1 MIEKVPRSS
10 PHPLSAVRPTE
21 AVASARDGDP
31 VGNHSRSVRR
41 ALHDEAAAALRQMI
55 IEGALRAGD
64 RVPEEQFCR
73 QLGIS
78 RTPLREALKIL
89 AAEGLVE
96 LRPNRGSV
104 IASVRTDEVEATFE
118 VMGAL
123 EELIGILVCARIS
136 NIEIE
141 RIAELHEQM
150 AEAFR
155 HSDRAKY
162 FALNQDIHQE
172 LVLATKNPVLATSY
186 HAFAEKIQRARFQAN
201 YDPSRWE
208 ESMREHEAIMQA
220 LRGRRAE
227 ELARLL
233 REHSDMTGRAVVS
246 HLRAVSG

>member
-1 MIEKVPRSS
+1 
-10 PHPLSAVRPTE
+10 
-21 AVASARDGDP
+21 
-31 VGNHSRSVRR
+31 
-41 ALHDEAAAALRQMI
+41 MI
-55 IEGALRAGD
+55 IEGSLRAGD

-104 IASVRTDEVEATFE
+104 IASVQTDEIEATFE

-123 EELIGILVCARIS
+123 EELTGMLVCARIS
-136 NIEIE
+136 NVEIE
-141 RIAELHEQM
+141 RIAQLHEQM

-155 HSDRAKY
+155 RSDRARY

-172 LVLATKNPVLATSY
+172 LVLATKNPILATSY
-186 HAFAEKIQRARFQAN
+186 RAFAEKIQRGRFQAN

-233 REHSDMTGRAVVS
+233 REHSDLTGRAVVS